1 VQYYKTYIFTLIS
14 FIFILIFMKFYFV
27 RNCLFQYII
36 TWTKENKLNLKQ
48 SSSSSSFQKITPPL
62 YFYCYQES
70 PYFITVSEEIRLWF
84 FIITIDFIDDPEY
97 TLLYIIIHQ
106 DNPRMMT
113 NISWKYNGT
122 AIIILRVS
130 V

>member
-1 VQYYKTYIFTLIS
+1 ME
-14 FIFILIFMKFYFV
+14 ILDNN
-27 RNCLFQYII
+27 RNRVMLLFS
-36 TWTKENKLNLKQ
+36 KMN
-48 SSSSSSFQKITPPL
+48 
-62 YFYCYQES
+62 
-70 PYFITVSEEIRLWF
+70 
-84 FIITIDFIDDPEY
+84 
-97 TLLYIIIHQ
+97 TLLYVIIHQ